1 VCAFMRGA
9 DVLVVV
15 PLAPSA
21 SSEVDVAGDW
31 QDVLEERF
39 AFRVYLRR
47 TVSRLHGE
55 PG

>member
-1 VCAFMRGA
+1 MRGP

-21 SSEVDVAGDW
+21 SPDVDVRGDW
-31 QDVLEERF
+31 QDVLEERLP
-39 AFRVYLRR
+39 FRVYLNR
-47 TVSRLHGE
+47 TVSRSTRE